1 MVQRSIYCCSDL
13 EPLVLLELP
22 ESLKYVHK
30 LQSQQNQTHTIRATS
45 FLSQTKSCWKEVVY

>member
-30 LQSQQNQTHTIRATS
+30 LQSQQNQKQTIGATS